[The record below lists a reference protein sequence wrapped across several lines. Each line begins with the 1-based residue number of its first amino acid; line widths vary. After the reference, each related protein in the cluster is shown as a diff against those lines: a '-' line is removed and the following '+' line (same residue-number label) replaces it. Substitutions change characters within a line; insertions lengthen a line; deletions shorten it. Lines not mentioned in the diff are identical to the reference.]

1 MLRFVQAQD
10 WPGAIVH
17 CTKQQQDHDIMT
29 HTAHKQKSEVEFFGF
44 LAMLHV
50 ELALLGLTGES
61 ND

>member
-1 MLRFVQAQD
+1 
-10 WPGAIVH
+10 
-17 CTKQQQDHDIMT
+17 MT

-50 ELALLGLTGES
+50 ELALLGLSGES